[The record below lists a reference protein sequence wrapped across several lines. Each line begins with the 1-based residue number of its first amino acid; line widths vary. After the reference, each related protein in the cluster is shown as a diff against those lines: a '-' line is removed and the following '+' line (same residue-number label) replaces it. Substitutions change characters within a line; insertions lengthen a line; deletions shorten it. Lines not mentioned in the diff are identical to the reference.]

1 MKERVNTGSTPLAKP
16 HCCYMSCVHGGMCHA
31 IVSHSPQE
39 KVVPEVSGPPTLQP
53 ATAAEDASE
62 DDLYIKMKKLCR
74 QLDFLQARQT
84 MLMIISCHS

>member
-1 MKERVNTGSTPLAKP
+1 
-16 HCCYMSCVHGGMCHA
+16 MCHA